1 MTMPQHRDSEPSPV
15 CDQILL
21 RDRAYADNSHL
32 DVRCRTHQLYTVDPV
47 DFGEWTLEKISWDSV
62 ERILDVGCGPGD
74 LLRALARS
82 GTGHL
87 RIGFDLS
94 PGMATQASDAIS
106 SAVAAFFVAD
116 IQAIPFPSSSFDVV
130 MARHMLYHVPN
141 MDQGIV
147 EAARVLRPGG
157 QFLATTNS
165 AQTMPQYRAILQR
178 ARSHFPAMAVPGTTS
193 SRFNSENA
201 PQFLEPHFRQIEQ
214 HTLTGTLRFPSAQ
227 PFVAYFASG
236 RDLIM
241 HPDHSEMEWQAV
253 LDFVQARA
261 EEIIAGQGCL
271 DITKI
276 TGAITGRKGG

>member
-1 MTMPQHRDSEPSPV
+1 MTMQRHRDRKPSPV

-21 RDRAYADNSHL
+21 RDRAYADDAHL
-32 DVRCRTHQLYTVDPV
+32 DVRYRTHQLYTVEPV
-47 DFGEWTLEKISWDSV
+47 DFGKWTLEKISWDGV
-62 ERILDVGCGPGD
+62 ERILDAGCGPGD

-82 GTGHL
+82 GTGQL

-94 PGMATQASDAIS
+94 PGMATEASDAIS
-106 SAVAAFFVAD
+106 SRAVAFFVAD
-116 IQAIPFPSSSFDVV
+116 IQAIPFPSSSFEVV

-141 MDQGIV
+141 MEQGISD
-147 EAARVLRPGG
+147 AARVLRPGG

-165 AQTMPQYRAILQR
+165 AQTMPQYRAILRQ
-178 ARSHFPAMAVPGTTS
+178 AQSHFPAIAVPGATS
-193 SRFNSENA
+193 SRFNLENA
-201 PQFLEPHFRQIEQ
+201 PQLLEPHFQQIEQ

-227 PFVAYFASG
+227 PFVAYFASS

-241 HPDHSEMEWQAV
+241 HPDHTEMEWQAV
-253 LDFVQARA
+253 LDFVQTTA

-271 DITKI
+271 DITKV